1 MTEDPTS
8 LSRGQTNRAMRS
20 FIAASGLWGV
30 WGTAVGIG
38 TAAFT
43 GFALHLG
50 ADESFIA
57 LFTSLA
63 YVLALTQI
71 LAPFLNAHI
80 ERKKHFIVGLGSVEI
95 LLRGSI
101 VFIPL
106 LFPTEHRLTAMVGLL
121 GVSMFCGHGVSP
133 FLSLI
138 HI

>member
-30 WGTAVGIG
+30 WGQAVGIG

-57 LFTSLA
+57 LFTS
-63 YVLALTQI
+63 
-71 LAPFLNAHI
+71 
-80 ERKKHFIVGLGSVEI
+80 K
-95 LLRGSI
+95 SI
-101 VFIPL
+101 RAR
-106 LFPTEHRLTAMVGLL
+106 TYAD
-121 GVSMFCGHGVSP
+121 
-133 FLSLI
+133 LSAFST
-138 HI
+138 HT

>member
-30 WGTAVGIG
+30 WGQAVGIG

-43 GFALHLG
+43 GFALHIG

-95 LLRGSI
+95 LLR
-101 VFIPL
+101 
-106 LFPTEHRLTAMVGLL
+106 VGIELL
-121 GVSMFCGHGVSP
+121 G
-133 FLSLI
+133 LAI
-138 HI
+138 